1 VSGYTAGME
10 PDRLKQIDLFAPM
23 PDDALERYANM
34 ADETTI
40 EEGEELARAGTWPYQ
55 LFAIEEGTVEI
66 RRDGDTV
73 AKLGKGDVVGETGV
87 VKRGLRN
94 ADVVATS
101 PVKAIF
107 FTQDQVKQMR
117 QDMPDLDDKL
127 HQLLEERS

>member
-1 VSGYTAGME
+1 ME
-10 PDRLKQIDLFAPM
+10 TDRLKNIALFAEI
-23 PDDALERYANM
+23 PDDKLERYADM
-34 ADETTI
+34 ADETSI

-55 LFAIEEGTVEI
+55 LFAIEEGSVEI

-73 AKLGKGDVVGETGV
+73 ATLQAGDVVGETGV

-107 FTQDQVKQMR
+107 FTQDQVKRMR
-117 QDMPDLDDKL
+117 KDLPDLDDRL
-127 HQLLEERS
+127 HALLEERS

>member
-1 VSGYTAGME
+1 ME

-23 PDDALERYANM
+23 PDEALQRYADM
-34 ADETTI
+34 ADETSI

-55 LFAIEEGTVEI
+55 LFAIEEGSVEI
-66 RRDGDTV
+66 RRDGDTI
-73 AKLGKGDVVGETGV
+73 AKLGAGDVVGETGV

-117 QDMPDLDDKL
+117 NDMPDLDDKL

>member
-1 VSGYTAGME
+1 MDPS
-10 PDRLKQIDLFAPM
+10 RLKQIDLFSPM
-23 PDDALERYANM
+23 PDEALQRYADM
-34 ADETTI
+34 AEETSI
-40 EEGEELARAGTWPYQ
+40 QEGEELARAGTWPYQ
-55 LFAIEEGTVEI
+55 LFAIEEGSVEV

-73 AKLGKGDVVGETGV
+73 ATLGPGDVVGETGL

-107 FTQDQVKQMR
+107 FTQDQMKQMR
-117 QDMPDLDDKL
+117 KDLPDLDDRL

>member
-1 VSGYTAGME
+1 ME
-10 PDRLKQIDLFAPM
+10 TDRLKNIALFAEI
-23 PDDALERYANM
+23 PDDKLERYAEM
-34 ADETTI
+34 ADETSI

-55 LFAIEEGTVEI
+55 LFAIEEGSVEI

-73 AKLGKGDVVGETGV
+73 ATLQAGDVVGETGV

-107 FTQDQVKQMR
+107 FTQDQVKRMR
-117 QDMPDLDDKL
+117 KDLPDLDDRL
-127 HQLLEERS
+127 HALLEERS

>member
-1 VSGYTAGME
+1 ME

-55 LFAIEEGTVEI
+55 LFAIEEGSVEI

-101 PVKAIF
+101 QVKAIF

>member
-1 VSGYTAGME
+1 MDAN
-10 PDRLKQIDLFAPM
+10 RLKQIDLFSPM
-23 PDDALERYANM
+23 PDEALQRYADM
-34 ADETTI
+34 AHETSI

-55 LFAIEEGTVEI
+55 LFAIEEGNVEI
-66 RRDGDTV
+66 RRDGETV
-73 AKLGKGDVVGETGV
+73 AKLGAGDVVGETGV

-107 FTQDQVKQMR
+107 FTQDQIKQMR
-117 QDMPDLDDKL
+117 KDLPDLDDQL

>member
-1 VSGYTAGME
+1 ME
-10 PDRLKQIDLFAPM
+10 PDRLKQIDLFSPM
-23 PDDALERYANM
+23 PAEALERYAAM
-34 ADETTI
+34 ADETSVD
-40 EEGEELARAGTWPYQ
+40 EGEELARAGTWPYQ
-55 LFAIEEGTVEI
+55 LFAIEEGSVEI

-73 AKLGKGDVVGETGV
+73 AKLGPGDVVGETGV

-117 QDMPDLDDKL
+117 KDLPDLDDKL

>member
-1 VSGYTAGME
+1 ME

-34 ADETTI
+34 AEETSI

-55 LFAIEEGTVEI
+55 LFAIEEGNVEI

-127 HQLLEERS
+127 QQLLEERS

>member
-1 VSGYTAGME
+1 ME
-10 PDRLKQIDLFAPM
+10 PDRLKQIDLFASM
-23 PDDALERYANM
+23 PDEALERYAGM
-34 ADETTI
+34 ADETSL

-55 LFAIEEGTVEI
+55 LFAIEEGSVEI
-66 RRDGDTV
+66 RRDGDTI
-73 AKLGKGDVVGETGV
+73 AKLGAGDVVGETGV

-117 QDMPDLDDKL
+117 KDLPDLDDKL
-127 HQLLEERS
+127 HQLLEQRS

>member
-1 VSGYTAGME
+1 ME
-10 PDRLKQIDLFAPM
+10 PDRLKQIDLFSPM
-23 PDDALERYANM
+23 PAEALERYAAM
-34 ADETTI
+34 ADETSI
-40 EEGEELARAGTWPYQ
+40 DEGEELARAGTWPYQ
-55 LFAIEEGTVEI
+55 LFAIEEGSVEI

-73 AKLGKGDVVGETGV
+73 AKLGPGDVVGETGV

-117 QDMPDLDDKL
+117 KDLPDLDDKL